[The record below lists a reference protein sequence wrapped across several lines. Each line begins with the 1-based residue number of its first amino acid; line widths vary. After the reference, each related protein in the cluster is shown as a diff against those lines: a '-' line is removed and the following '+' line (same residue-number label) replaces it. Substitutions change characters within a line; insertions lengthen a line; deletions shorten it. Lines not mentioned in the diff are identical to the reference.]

1 MKKILISLL
10 LSLFVLQSL
19 HSSEPSETT
28 DHNKIVRNSYAYFS
42 YGIGFPELPS
52 LNLGYRTQK
61 NSFGF
66 GVQSQVAWFVLPI
79 IGWLD
84 ISFSILYYRKPVFDA
99 PQNYFG
105 ISAGGLYI
113 QHPNAY
119 MFRNRFVPSG
129 SLFFGREFFKKNGE
143 RRFWE
148 TYAGFP
154 HGIGFRYG
162 FCF

>member
-129 SLFFGREFFKKNGE
+129 SLFFGREFFKKMESVVFGKLMQ
-143 RRFWE
+143 
-148 TYAGFP
+148 GFLMA
-154 HGIGFRYG
+154 
-162 FCF
+162 